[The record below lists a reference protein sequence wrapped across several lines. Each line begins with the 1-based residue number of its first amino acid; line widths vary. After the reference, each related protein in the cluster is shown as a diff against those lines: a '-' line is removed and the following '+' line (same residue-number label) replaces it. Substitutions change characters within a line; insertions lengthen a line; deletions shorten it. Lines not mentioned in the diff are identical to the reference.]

1 MIVDINGVWSSDNG
15 AAAVAGMAPTRLF
28 DSRTTGA
35 KVTAAGVAVPTA
47 GVAGGATTVMVAVTT
62 LSGAQATSVFVY
74 PCGQPRSAGTVSAQ
88 SPYRVTTAVVP
99 VAVGA
104 GGVCV
109 ASIQPADVIL
119 DVVGVA

>member
-1 MIVDINGVWSSDNG
+1 
-15 AAAVAGMAPTRLF
+15 
-28 DSRTTGA
+28 
-35 KVTAAGVAVPTA
+35 VTAAGVAVPVG
-47 GVAGGATTVMVAVTT
+47 GVASGATTVMVAVTT

-74 PCGQPRSAGTVSAQ
+74 PCGQPQSVGTVSAQ

-119 DVVGVA
+119 DVVGIA